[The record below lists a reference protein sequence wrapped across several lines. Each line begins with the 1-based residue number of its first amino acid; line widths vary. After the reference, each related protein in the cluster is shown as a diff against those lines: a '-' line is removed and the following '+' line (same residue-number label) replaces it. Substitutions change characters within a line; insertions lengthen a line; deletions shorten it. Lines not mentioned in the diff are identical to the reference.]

1 MRDIRHTQQGFTLIE
16 VLVALILMALVSLI
30 SWRGLEA
37 VENTGK
43 RLDERSEE
51 VLSMMRALGQ
61 MERDILLHAGPDI
74 LPTAMATGPQA
85 DAEAIINAHGM
96 PPGIAWDAET
106 GLHLVRAAGDGRWQQ
121 LRWFLDGGQLLR
133 EVGAPSYL
141 LPLPPL
147 DTRVVVLDDVDKLS
161 VKLWQPG
168 QGWVDP
174 NLITQ
179 ENTPRNRNNAAG
191 NSGTTGIELA
201 VYRQGQAGDQ
211 PYRKVV
217 LLP

>member
-1 MRDIRHTQQGFTLIE
+1 MKDNRHTQQGFTLIE
-16 VLVALILMALVSLI
+16 VLVALTLMALVSLI

-37 VENTGK
+37 VENTGQ

-61 MERDILLHAGPDI
+61 MERDMLLHAGPDI
-74 LPTAMATGPQA
+74 LPTPAAIGADTAVAANTHSLPTG
-85 DAEAIINAHGM
+85 IGWH
-96 PPGIAWDAET
+96 AET
-106 GLHLVRAAGDGRWQQ
+106 GLSLVRAAGDGRWQQ
-121 LRWFLDGGQLLR
+121 LRWFLEDGKLLR

-141 LPLPPL
+141 LPLPAP
-147 DTRVVVLDDVDKLS
+147 DTRVVVLEHVSALS
-161 VKLWQPG
+161 IKLWLPG

-174 NLITQ
+174 NLGNQ
-179 ENTPRNRNNAAG
+179 NDTPANRNNAAAG
-191 NSGTTGIELA
+191 AGTTGIELSL
-201 VYRQGQAGDQ
+201 YRQGQASDK